1 MNPIVFFDY
10 AGIAVFAATGALAA
24 SRKELDIV
32 GFLFFAG
39 VTAIGG
45 GTLRDIVLDAPVFW
59 VQNTDYLIV
68 PAVVAVAVF
77 FTAHL
82 FESRYKL
89 LLWLDAV
96 GISAYGVFGAWK
108 GLTLTGSPLVAV
120 VMGVLTATFG
130 GVLRDVLAGEQCV
143 LLRPEVY
150 VTAVLA
156 GASVYTVAAVFGVE
170 LFLAALLGFAA
181 AFAIRGG
188 ALRFGWSIPPYRS
201 RPGRAPED
209 IP

>member
-1 MNPIVFFDY
+1 MVK
-10 AGIAVFAATGALAA
+10 GIQ
-24 SRKELDIV
+24 
-32 GFLFFAG
+32 AG
-39 VTAIGG
+39 VVAVAPVDADGVIPDTGNRPRPDVGPDFQRIEQLSAAHLLDAQRTTAIQPQIA
-45 GTLRDIVLDAPVFW
+45 DIE
-59 VQNTDYLIV
+59 
-68 PAVVAVAVF
+68 VVAVAVF

-96 GISAYGVFGAWK
+96 GISAYCVFGAWK

-130 GVLRDVLAGEQCV
+130 GVLRDMLAGEQSV
-143 LLRPEVY
+143 LLRPEIY
-150 VTAVLA
+150 VTAALA
-156 GASVYTVAAVFGVE
+156 GAGVYTIAAVFQVE
-170 LFLAALLGFAA
+170 LLLAALLGFAA

-201 RPGRAPED
+201 RPGRRPED